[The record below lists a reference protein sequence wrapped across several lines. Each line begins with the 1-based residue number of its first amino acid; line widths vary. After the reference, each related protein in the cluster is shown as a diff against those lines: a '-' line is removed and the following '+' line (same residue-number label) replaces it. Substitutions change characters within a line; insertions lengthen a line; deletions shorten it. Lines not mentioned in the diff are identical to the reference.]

1 MKIVIILGCPS
12 FGLSSFVSSP
22 IRQVGPSFSRC
33 VYAQDCS
40 NKHQRQNQ
48 FSVDSRI
55 GFSKER
61 AGHFALNAKDDN
73 FLFEEFSTAEG
84 EVINPYKVLR
94 LDKDAEKNDIRRSFR
109 ALSKMYHPDGVRFSD
124 ELPGECTHLNEV
136 REEWDRIVL
145 AKEILSDNKL
155 RLRYDRNEA
164 IHEALQYPV
173 ASVAK
178 AAVDFMGWAVMG
190 IGKEL
195 FNLGE
200 TAVKHAV
207 TEMEK
212 NTAQVAADAALRRQ
226 SVAATMDQID
236 SLTAIAKTAKMESL
250 TSLASAQKVLNNS
263 INVPPSTIINAGR
276 KLSRSSLFNNHR
288 SIAPTTALGFRE
300 NESNKLT
307 KSLSRAALFSDRR
320 SVAPTTSL
328 SHNRDGSSDS
338 FLLDDFKTADGEAIN
353 PYRVLKV
360 DRNAERKEIKQSYKN
375 LSKKYHPDGVRFR
388 EVMPGKCNNLDDV
401 RNEWER
407 IKLSYEIL
415 SDKKLRIKY
424 DRHEAISDPLGA
436 MGRATLNTMGWAVMG
451 VGKGMFNLG
460 GMAVKHMAEKKN
472 EASTAPPSV
481 GVEFQGVQMKRED
494 II

>member
-1 MKIVIILGCPS
+1 M
-12 FGLSSFVSSP
+12 
-22 IRQVGPSFSRC
+22 
-33 VYAQDCS
+33 
-40 NKHQRQNQ
+40 
-48 FSVDSRI
+48 
-55 GFSKER
+55 
-61 AGHFALNAKDDN
+61 
-73 FLFEEFSTAEG
+73 
-84 EVINPYKVLR
+84 
-94 LDKDAEKNDIRRSFR
+94 
-109 ALSKMYHPDGVRFSD
+109 
-124 ELPGECTHLNEV
+124 
-136 REEWDRIVL
+136 L

-164 IHEALQYPV
+164 IHEALQSPV

-178 AAVDFMGWAVMG
+178 AAVDFMGSAVMG

-236 SLTAIAKTAKMESL
+236 SLTAIAKTARMESL

-338 FLLDDFKTADGEAIN
+338 FLLDDFKTADGAAIN

-360 DRNAERKEIKQSYKN
+360 DRNAERKEIKQSYRN

-472 EASTAPPSV
+472 EASTAPLSV

-494 II
+494 I